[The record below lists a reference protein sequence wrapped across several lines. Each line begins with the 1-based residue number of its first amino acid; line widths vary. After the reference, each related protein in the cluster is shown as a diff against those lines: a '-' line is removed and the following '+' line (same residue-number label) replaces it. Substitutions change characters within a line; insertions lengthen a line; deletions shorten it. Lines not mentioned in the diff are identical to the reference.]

1 LNFSVP
7 DKELLKN
14 GTKRDVTG
22 CVQLL
27 AHLLKY
33 GVLCLQHLNINQQPK
48 MALIK
53 TTALQNVFCLDAPG
67 MPTLEL
73 EKYPSEDP
81 SRFINCK

>member
-1 LNFSVP
+1 M
-7 DKELLKN
+7 
-14 GTKRDVTG
+14 
-22 CVQLL
+22 
-27 AHLLKY
+27 
-33 GVLCLQHLNINQQPK
+33 NINQQPK